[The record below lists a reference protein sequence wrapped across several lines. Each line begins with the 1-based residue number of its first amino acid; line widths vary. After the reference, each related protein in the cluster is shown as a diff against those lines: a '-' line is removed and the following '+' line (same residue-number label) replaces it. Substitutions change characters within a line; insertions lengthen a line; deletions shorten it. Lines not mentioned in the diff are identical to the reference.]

1 MRFPTISPRAIR
13 VSTIGAVLS
22 VGMASWL
29 TFVAPPAQ
37 AIERPGMVITQDQVV
52 EAEFGPVAGNNPA
65 GEAHKPEDCRI
76 QAYCDAVPL
85 EVIVPDSITE
95 DDEYFIQILMEWD
108 TGRAPGDPVLEPEG
122 YTLNDMDMY
131 IYTDP
136 ATPEEAEARGATPDS
151 NSDPYVARGA
161 SGSTPEQ
168 AFLFKPKGK
177 YWINVVNYLGANTG
191 FKIKATWVSEA
202 FPSPF
207 EALAPEFSPSTTVPR
222 STTTTTRPAPVVVD
236 EGPPPT
242 FAAPT
247 PSLAPAEIGTDDDF
261 DPDEFDT
268 SDFDDELSA
277 PALLDLTPAAARPGP
292 PSGAALF
299 FWLLALPLSLTA
311 AGGFLLSRRR
321 ATL

>member
-1 MRFPTISPRAIR
+1 MRFPTISPRATR
-13 VSTIGAVLS
+13 VSAIGAVLS

-37 AIERPGMVITQDQVV
+37 AIEREGLVIGQDQIV
-52 EAEFGPVAGNNPA
+52 EAEYGTIAANNPA
-65 GEAHKPEDCRI
+65 GAAHSPDECRI
-76 QAYCDAVPL
+76 QAYCDAIPL

-95 DDEYFIQILMEWD
+95 EDEYFIQVLLTWE
-108 TGRAPGDPVLEPEG
+108 TEQAPGDPVLEPEG
-122 YTLNDMDMY
+122 YALNDLDMF

-136 ATPEEAEARGATPDS
+136 ATEAEAEARGHTPDTT
-151 NSDPYVARGA
+151 SDPYVASGA

-177 YWINVVNYLGANTG
+177 YWINIVNFIGVNTG
-191 FKIKATWVSEA
+191 FKLKLTWVSEA

-207 EALAPEFSPSTTVPR
+207 ERLAPEFAPSTTVPR

-247 PSLAPAEIGTDDDF
+247 PSLAPVEIGTDDDF

-277 PALLDLTPAAARPGP
+277 PALLDLTPAAARPAP

>member
-1 MRFPTISPRAIR
+1 MRLPTISRRATR
-13 VSTIGAVLS
+13 ASAIGAVMS
-22 VGMASWL
+22 IGIASWL

-37 AIERPGMVITQDQVV
+37 AIERPGLVITQDQVV

-76 QAYCDAVPL
+76 QAYCDAIPL
-85 EVIVPDSITE
+85 EVIVPDSLNE
-95 DDEYFIQILMEWD
+95 DDEYFIQVLMSWD
-108 TGRAPGDPVLEPEG
+108 TGRAPGDPVLSPEG
-122 YTLNDMDMY
+122 YTLNDMDMF

-136 ATPEEAEARGATPDS
+136 ATPEEAEARGATPDTKG
-151 NSDPYVARGA
+151 DPYVASGA

-177 YWINVVNYLGANTG
+177 YWINVVNFVGANTG
-191 FKIKATWVSEA
+191 FKIKLTWVSEA

-207 EALAPEFSPSTTVPR
+207 EALAPEFSPSTTRP
-222 STTTTTRPAPVVVD
+222 STTTTTVPSGAVEVD
-236 EGPPPT
+236 EGPTPT
-242 FAAPT
+242 FEAPT
-247 PSLAPAEIGTDDDF
+247 PSLTPVDIATDTDF

-268 SDFDDELSA
+268 SDFDDELAA
-277 PALLDLTPAAARPGP
+277 PMPLDLTTIATKPGP

-299 FWLLALPLSLTA
+299 FWLLALPLGLTA
-311 AGGFLLSRRR
+311 AGGVLLSRRR